1 MVAAVCFFA
10 EMGVF
15 KGVGPGGVVVL
26 PTSVKLVELV
36 RSEGSRVEE
45 TFEEVLQVFV
55 VGREDRVG
63 WQWSSGDVDDSQVG
77 RWGF

>member
-1 MVAAVCFFA
+1 
-10 EMGVF
+10 MGVF

-45 TFEEVLQVFV
+45 TLEEVFQILV
-55 VGREDRVG
+55 VGREDRIG
-63 WQWSSGDVDDSQVG
+63 W
-77 RWGF
+77 